1 MRTPVPQ
8 AYEAGPGRFIL
19 EEVWDV
25 EWGLAIYFATYL
37 GLTYLFGSEWGAKS
51 YEETKRELVRD
62 LMQRT
67 RKAGRE

>member
-1 MRTPVPQ
+1 M
-8 AYEAGPGRFIL
+8 
-19 EEVWDV
+19 